1 MISIIN
7 FFSISMIA
15 FIGADRF
22 HLLTNSFDYFVLT
35 PFIGFSCL
43 FIFSSLC
50 LRPDKFN
57 FNWIFFDDIAIKVF
71 SIYLITAII
80 SIFFSI
86 DIYLSLKRF
95 LLLFYIIFSFLL
107 FFSFYGK
114 KSIIHIILK
123 GSIFGSFIIISFNIL
138 LLYLWLFS
146 LELFPSFINMETDG
160 IAYFV
165 PRLGGYSMDVNRGAV
180 VLLFFT
186 YYLFHYMNRSAL
198 KTILIFFGILF
209 IFLSFSRTVY
219 LMLLS
224 IFIYKIIFSDS
235 KQRMILTKYFLSSI
249 AFLICLLFYFNSLDL
264 ININLLVKERLDIFT
279 VTRFTSSGI
288 HLKLI
293 IDGIVIAFND
303 FKILLLGTGVG
314 TSYKLIEGYY
324 WSGSKYGNY
333 HSMYITSLV
342 ESGIFNSLSLFLFSF
357 ILPIYKSYKNIF
369 LDFLVCI
376 FFFNIFYQL
385 NMEPLFWF
393 VVLLFYKINHSIL
406 NHE

>member
-7 FFSISMIA
+7 FFSVCMIA

-22 HLLTNSFDYFVLT
+22 NLLTNSFDYFILT
-35 PFIGFSCL
+35 PFIVLSFL
-43 FIFSSLC
+43 FIFLSLC
-50 LRPDKFN
+50 ARPRKFN
-57 FNWIFFDDIAIKVF
+57 FNWIFFDDLAIKVF
-71 SIYLITAII
+71 SIYLITTII

-86 DIYLSLKRF
+86 DIYISLKRF
-95 LLLFYIIFSFLL
+95 
-107 FFSFYGK
+107 
-114 KSIIHIILK
+114 
-123 GSIFGSFIIISFNIL
+123 IL
-138 LLYLWLFS
+138 LLYLILSFFLLFS
-146 LELFPSFINMETDG
+146 FYDKKSLIEIVLKGSILGSLVIILFNIFLLYIWFSPFELFSSFIDLEIDG

-180 VLLFFT
+180 VLLFFI
-186 YYLFHYMNRSAL
+186 YYLFYYMNASFL
-198 KTILIFFGILF
+198 KTILIYFGIIF

-219 LMLLS
+219 FMLLNL
-224 IFIYKIIFSDS
+224 FIYKIIFSDS
-235 KQRMILTKYFLSSI
+235 KQRMILIKYFLSTI
-249 AFLICLLFYFNSLDL
+249 IFLLCLLFYFNSIDL

-293 IDGIVIAFND
+293 IDGIVTAFND
-303 FKILLLGTGVG
+303 FKILLLGTGLG
-314 TSYKLIEGYY
+314 TSYRLIEGYY

-369 LDFLVCI
+369 LDFIFCM

-393 VVLLFYKINHSIL
+393 VVILFYKINHATL
-406 NHE
+406 NNE